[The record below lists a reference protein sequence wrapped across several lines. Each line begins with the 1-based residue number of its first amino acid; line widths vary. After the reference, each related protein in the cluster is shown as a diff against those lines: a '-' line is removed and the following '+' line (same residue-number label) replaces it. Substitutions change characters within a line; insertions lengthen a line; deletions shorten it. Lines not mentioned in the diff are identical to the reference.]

1 MKKIYLAIPY
11 SGIMDV
17 SFDAANEIA
26 AKLIADG
33 LCVFSPISHS
43 HPIWEA
49 GAGLVPNTHEVWME
63 QDKNFVQWCDAVY
76 VIELVNLNGAGLIY
90 KSKGVMQEIEWASK
104 FNKELKMIKY
114 NTETKQLE
122 L

>member
-17 SFDAANEIA
+17 SFNAANEIA

-63 QDKNFVQWCDAVY
+63 QDKNFVQWCDEVW
-76 VIELVNLNGAGLIY
+76 VVDLHNHNGLSLLF
-90 KSKGVMQEIEWASK
+90 KSKGVQQEIEWAVE
-104 FNKELKMIKY
+104 FNKPFRMIEY
-114 NTETKQLE
+114 NTETKILIV
-122 L
+122 